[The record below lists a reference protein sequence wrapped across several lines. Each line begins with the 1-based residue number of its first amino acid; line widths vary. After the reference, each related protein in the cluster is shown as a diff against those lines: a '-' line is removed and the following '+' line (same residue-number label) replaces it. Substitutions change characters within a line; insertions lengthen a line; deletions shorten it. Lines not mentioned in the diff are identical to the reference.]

1 MEMHSL
7 PKQKQNQCLMCR
19 YESVTAVPCAVQ
31 RELSRT
37 SLDEWHYIKRHDKDI
52 QMFGSAKGTE
62 LVPQSKKIFLEIL
75 EI

>member
-1 MEMHSL
+1 
-7 PKQKQNQCLMCR
+7 MCR

-62 LVPQSKKIFLEIL
+62 LVPQSKKFFF
-75 EI
+75 